1 MQMEMMGMI
10 VPLVHCLQQQK
21 VVEAVM
27 SQSGPQPG
35 DSVTDTTQG
44 TNWTVVQSKLIL
56 GSVDYQV
63 VLKPA

>member
-1 MQMEMMGMI
+1 
-10 VPLVHCLQQQK
+10 
-21 VVEAVM
+21 M